1 MGKNASKNA
10 IGTVT
15 QPWKGSL
22 MPIYEFKCDKCES
35 VKDVALGFDKPKEVT
50 CDNCGVLM
58 WRIWTPTPTHFKGDG
73 WAGKT
78 K

>member
-1 MGKNASKNA
+1 
-10 IGTVT
+10 
-15 QPWKGSL
+15 
-22 MPIYEFKCDKCES
+22 MPIYEFKCDKCEA

-50 CDNCGVLM
+50 CDNCGVFM

-73 WAGKT
+73 WAGKR

>member
-1 MGKNASKNA
+1 MDRSASKS
-10 IGTVT
+10 VT
-15 QPWKGSL
+15 GMAMRHWKGSL
-22 MPIYEFKCDKCES
+22 MPIYEFKCDKCEG

-50 CDNCGVLM
+50 CDNCGVIM

-73 WAGKT
+73 WASKT